1 MTTTFYLIV
10 TYAVLIN
17 LITFGAY
24 GWDKYKAKAGSWR
37 IPEKTLL
44 LLTAVGG
51 SMGALLGMK
60 VFHHKTMHK
69 KFYIGVPLILVLQL
83 LLIGWIV
90 LRLSATPMP
99 IA

>member
-17 LITFGAY
+17 LITFVAY

>member
-1 MTTTFYLIV
+1 MTTTFYPIV

-24 GWDKYKAKAGSWR
+24 GLDKYKAKAGSWR

>member
-1 MTTTFYLIV
+1 MTTAFYLIV

-17 LITFGAY
+17 VITFGTY
-24 GWDKYKAKAGSWR
+24 GLDKYKAKAGSWR
-37 IPEKTLL
+37 TPEKTLL
-44 LLTAVGG
+44 LLAAVGG
-51 SMGALLGMK
+51 SIGALLGMK

>member
-17 LITFGAY
+17 VIAFGVY
-24 GWDKYKAKAGSWR
+24 GLDKYKAKAGSWR
-37 IPEKTLL
+37 TPEKTLL
-44 LLTAVGG
+44 LLAAVGG
-51 SMGALLGMK
+51 SIGALLGMK

>member
-1 MTTTFYLIV
+1 MTITFYLIV

-17 LITFGAY
+17 LITFVAY
-24 GWDKYKAKAGSWR
+24 GLDKYKAKAGSWR

-60 VFHHKTMHK
+60 VFHHKMMHK

>member
-1 MTTTFYLIV
+1 MTITFYLIV

-17 LITFGAY
+17 LITYVAY
-24 GWDKYKAKAGSWR
+24 GLDKYKAKAGSWR

>member
-1 MTTTFYLIV
+1 MTTTFYPIV

-17 LITFGAY
+17 LITFVAY
-24 GWDKYKAKAGSWR
+24 GLDKYKAKAGSWR

>member
-17 LITFGAY
+17 LITFVAY
-24 GWDKYKAKAGSWR
+24 GLDKYKAKAGSWR